1 MSWNESM
8 IGDLFGRNV
17 VITGANSGVGF
28 EAARELVRHGAH
40 VVMACRNMTAA
51 ERAQSTIAGDDGS
64 GTTEIVELDLSDLD
78 SVARC
83 AAGLLKDGRSID
95 TLVNN
100 AGVMGGPETFTAQ
113 GFEMQ
118 MGTNHLG
125 HFALTARLWPLIVA
139 AENPRVLS
147 LSSIASR
154 NGSLTAAMTR
164 DTLVAPNPYK
174 EMAVY
179 SNTKQATLL
188 FSQELSRRAQAA
200 GLNVSSIGVHP
211 GVSSTNLLSRQL
223 KGRGLGV
230 LAPVATG
237 FGKVLFQSAKGGA
250 RPTVMAA
257 TDSGVGSGDFVGPSQ
272 LGQIRGTPKVLTL
285 YSQGRDEATAKKL
298 WELSEQV
305 VEVPFDV
312 SASAS

>member
-8 IGDLFGRNV
+8 IGDLSGHNV

-28 EAARELVRHGAH
+28 EAARQLVRHGAH
-40 VVMACRNMTAA
+40 VVLACRNVTAA
-51 ERAQSTIAGDDGS
+51 EQAQTTIAGDGS
-64 GTTEIVELDLSDLD
+64 SGSTEIVELDLSDLN
-78 SVARC
+78 SVTRF
-83 AAGLLKDGRSID
+83 AAGLLNDGTPID
-95 TLVNN
+95 ALVNN
-100 AGVMGGPETFTAQ
+100 AGVMGGPERFTAQ

-125 HFALTARLWPLIVA
+125 HFALTAQLWPLIVA

-164 DTLVAPNPYK
+164 DTLVAPKPYK

-211 GVSSTNLLSRQL
+211 GVSATNLVNRQL
-223 KGRGLGV
+223 QGRGLGV
-230 LAPVATG
+230 LAPVASG

-250 RPTVMAA
+250 RPTVMAT
-257 TDSGVGSGDFVGPSQ
+257 TDSDVVSGDFVGSSQ
-272 LGQIRGTPKVLTL
+272 FGQVRGAPKVLSL
-285 YSQGRDEATAKKL
+285 YPQGRDAATASKL
-298 WELSEQV
+298 WELSEQI
-305 VEVPFDV
+305 VEVPFDLR
-312 SASAS
+312 SS